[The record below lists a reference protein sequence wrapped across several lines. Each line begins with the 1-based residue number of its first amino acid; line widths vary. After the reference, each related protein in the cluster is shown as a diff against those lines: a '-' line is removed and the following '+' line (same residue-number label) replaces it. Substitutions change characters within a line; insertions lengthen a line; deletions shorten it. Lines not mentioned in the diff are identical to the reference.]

1 MRPFDLSFR
10 YKLPI
15 WGGLLIVLSVAAV
28 SSAMLLKAY
37 EDLQRDVRI
46 SAEALG
52 GALSKTLFSHLLHDD
67 VWRAYEQINAVYRAG
82 HVEDPILPEAIFVVG
97 PVGEIVVS
105 TAPETL
111 PMLADLDSLGPGYA
125 ELARALDRQSGAGS
139 ELHDF
144 ATAQQRFIVFPI
156 REEYAQLGTLVLAY
170 SRDVYLPRFRAQA
183 LHGALI
189 GLLVLAVLLPINA
202 YWGGRMAVPLVELA
216 RRMERVVRSH
226 GQDETELPRTRYPYR
241 DELGQLF
248 LAYDAM
254 LAEMRQKALLERELL
269 QTERLGAIG
278 RLASGI
284 AHEVN
289 NPLGGMLMALD
300 TLRQRGEAPPSV
312 MKTLDM
318 LERGLKQIQEI
329 VAALLVQTRGQ
340 SRPLTAD
347 DLEDVRT
354 LIHSQVLNKSQRLD
368 WRVELPAGIL
378 PPAAACR
385 QILINLLL
393 NAVQA
398 TAEQGHISVQVAA
411 RSGGLAIVV
420 ANQAPPIPQERLEH
434 LFEPFVSGREGGT
447 GLGLWVTYQIARQ
460 LGGRIVANCAD
471 GEVRFEVWLPLENA
485 T

>member
-10 YKLPI
+10 YKLPL

-52 GALSKTLFSHLLHDD
+52 GALAKTLFSQLLHDD

-82 HVEDPILPEAIFVVG
+82 HVDDPMLPEAIFVVG
-97 PVGEIVVS
+97 PVGEIIVS
-105 TAPETL
+105 TAPDKL
-111 PMLADLDSLGPGYA
+111 PMLAGLDSLGPGYA

-144 ATAQQRFIVFPI
+144 ATTHQRFIVFPI

-170 SRDVYLPRFRAQA
+170 SRDVYLPRFRAHA

-202 YWGGRMAVPLVELA
+202 YWGGRMAEPLVELA
-216 RRMERVVRSH
+216 RRMGGVVR
-226 GQDETELPRTRYPYR
+226 GQPRDDAEPPRARYPYR

-248 LAYDAM
+248 MAYDAM
-254 LAEMRQKALLERELL
+254 LAEMREKALLERELL

-300 TLRQRGEAPPSV
+300 TLRQRGDAPASV
-312 MKTLDM
+312 VKTLDM
-318 LERGLKQIQEI
+318 LERGLKQIQET

-340 SRPLTAD
+340 SRPLAAD

-354 LIHSQVLNKSQRLD
+354 LIHPQVTAKSQRLD
-368 WRVELPAGIL
+368 WRIEPPAGAM

-398 TAEQGHISVQVAA
+398 SAEQAGIRVEVAA
-411 RSGGLAIVV
+411 RAGGLAIVV
-420 ANQAPPIPQERLEH
+420 ANQAPPIPPERLEH

-460 LGGRIVANCAD
+460 LGGRIAASCAD